1 MRTAVVGRHRPAFL
15 PQPASKTAGPGKGKP
30 FRLVL
35 ACYPVAGRGGREGGA
50 MIGQAISL
58 VGAAMI
64 LAAFAAQQ
72 AGQLKP
78 AGAAYLAL
86 NFVGSAILAYFA
98 IEARSLG
105 LIVLEGAGR

>member
-1 MRTAVVGRHRPAFL
+1 
-15 PQPASKTAGPGKGKP
+15 
-30 FRLVL
+30 
-35 ACYPVAGRGGREGGA
+35 

-58 VGAAMI
+58 VGAALI

-72 AGQLKP
+72 AGRLNP
-78 AGAAYLAL
+78 TDAVYLAL

-105 LIVLEGAGR
+105 LSVLECAWALISLWSLTRVWMKPSLPR